1 MAQKRG
7 QTNFLIFDLQVTDMD
22 VVFEVIGQL
31 ESFQISREELEVTKS
46 YVDKNRDVCCCC
58 CRNMYYDM
66 ILDQYWLFYN
76 PIVSYLI
83 NQIP

>member
-1 MAQKRG
+1 MPPKLIDKWLRKRG

-46 YVDKNRDVCCCC
+46 SNA
-58 CRNMYYDM
+58 
-66 ILDQYWLFYN
+66 
-76 PIVSYLI
+76 
-83 NQIP
+83 